1 MVITRELIPAELEE
15 IKNHLDLTAWTMPK
29 AYTLKQISFLDGID
43 TRTVKT
49 CWKYM
54 PVRLDYKEH
63 KYEYNKG
70 RFKKPYQIRR
80 LRVDEIKFVFNR
92 RNRKKKLVEE
102 AI

>member
-1 MVITRELIPAELEE
+1 MVITRELIPAELDE
-15 IKNHLDLTAWTMPK
+15 IKSHLSLTALTMPK

-54 PVRLDYKEH
+54 PVRLDYREH
-63 KYEYNKG
+63 KHFYNTW
-70 RFKKPYQIRR
+70 RYKKPYQIRR
-80 LRVDEIKFVFNR
+80 LRVDEIKFIFNR